1 MTKGPTAG
9 SIDEYVA
16 GFPAATRRVL
26 EEVRGIVRSAAPDAT
41 EKISYGVPTFHLNGN
56 LVHFA
61 AFERHLGF
69 YPTPSAIE
77 AFRDELAEYRSAKG
91 SVQFPLDR
99 PMPGDL
105 IRRIVEFRVEENT
118 RVRPKK
124 GRSA

>member
-1 MTKGPTAG
+1 MTKRSTAG

-61 AFERHLGF
+61 AFERHIGF

-99 PMPGDL
+99 PIPADL
-105 IRRIVEFRVEENT
+105 IRRIVEFRVEEKT
-118 RVRPKK
+118 RARPKK
-124 GRSA
+124 GRRA